1 MRVHYFQHVSFENP
15 GSIQHWV
22 ESRGHSSS
30 TTQFFHDDALPKI
43 EDVDFLIILGGPMGV
58 YDEKLFPWL
67 VKEKD
72 FISEAIRQ
80 KKKVLGI
87 CLGAQLIASAL
98 GARVYPNAQK
108 EIGWFPL
115 KVFPDVDSSNPF
127 KNIPRQFTAFHW
139 HGDTFDLP
147 AGVRLIAE
155 SEACKHQAFI
165 FGEHVLG
172 LQFHLEV
179 MQVNVELLIQNCGNE
194 LREALYIQTA
204 EQIRGLK
211 KEYEIVN
218 SHMHQILEQ
227 FSSSI

>member
-1 MRVHYFQHVSFENP
+1 MRVHYFQHVPFENP
-15 GSIQHWV
+15 GSIQQWA
-22 ESRGHSSS
+22 ESHGHSSII
-30 TTQFFHDDALPKI
+30 TQFFHNDALPLVDNI
-43 EDVDFLIILGGPMGV
+43 DFLIILGGPMGV
-58 YDEKLFPWL
+58 DDEKLFPWL
-67 VKEKD
+67 AKEKV
-72 FISEAIRQ
+72 FISEAIKQ

-98 GARVYPNAQK
+98 GAQVYPNPQK

-115 KVFPDVDSSNPF
+115 KIFPGSESTILF

-147 AGVRLIAE
+147 AGAHLIAK
-155 SEACKHQAFI
+155 SEACKHQAFS

-179 MQVNVELLIQNCGNE
+179 MQDNVEMLIQNCGTE
-194 LREALYIQTA
+194 LREALYIQTV
-204 EQIRGLK
+204 EQIRGTK

-218 SHMHQILEQ
+218 RHMRVILDQ